1 MWKGSYN
8 EVEIAKK
15 EKDVKNLIKKNQ
27 LMITAL
33 AIMIAIAGY
42 LQFAGTGLEEEYLS
56 TEGGA
61 NAGGTSAVD
70 SGGIIT
76 ENYTSEGLLDL
87 SEEDLLTDQ
96 LTEIESLDSD
106 VDIIVED
113 YLEDGMDIIG
123 TETSAQGQV
132 AGSDLAET
140 QATGANPAEGQLAEA
155 TPDEDEIPGEAV
167 FTSTNGVTILS
178 DAKLLKEQTR
188 ARNKET
194 LLEIIS
200 SEGLTDAQ
208 KQEAVDTMVQMTAIA
223 EKEAAA
229 EILLEA
235 KGFTDVVVSINDNA
249 VDVVVN
255 AAVLDDA
262 MRAQIEDIVKRKTEI
277 PASNIIISTIA
288 Q

>member
-1 MWKGSYN
+1 M
-8 EVEIAKK
+8 
-15 EKDVKNLIKKNQ
+15 KNLIKKNQ

-42 LQFAGTGLEEEYLS
+42 LQFAGTGLEEEYLT

-61 NAGGTSAVD
+61 GTGDTSAVD

-76 ENYTSEGLLDL
+76 ENYTADGLLDL
-87 SEEDLLTDQ
+87 SEEDLLMEGLTD
-96 LTEIESLDSD
+96 IESLDSD
-106 VDIIVED
+106 VDVIVED
-113 YLEDGMDIIG
+113 YLEDGMDIMG
-123 TETSAQGQV
+123 VENAAESQAV
-132 AGSDLAET
+132 AESQTAAADSV
-140 QATGANPAEGQLAEA
+140 EGQMAGA

-167 FTSTNGVTILS
+167 FTSTGGMTILS

-200 SEGLTDAQ
+200 SEGITDAQ
-208 KQEAVDTMVQMTAIA
+208 KQEAVDAMVEMTAIA

-235 KGFTDVVVSINDNA
+235 KGFKDVVVSINGDA

-255 AAVLDDA
+255 AAELDDV
-262 MRAQIEDIVKRKTEI
+262 MRAQIEDIVKRKTEVS
-277 PASNIIISTIA
+277 AENIIISTVV